1 VRHTALSYRRVLIA
15 LAGVFALHACSD
27 LPTTPTPPP
36 PVPDP
41 PKLTCPAPMT
51 LLSPQATPI
60 SVVYGTPTVANG
72 APPLTVVCT
81 PASGTIFPTGPNTV
95 TCTATDNQQ
104 RTDSCAFA
112 ITVNVPPK
120 ISATRYVAFGDSMTA
135 GEVVSAGSGFSR
147 ILRLVPEQAY
157 PAVLQKDLTNLYSTQ
172 GQSISVR
179 NEGKQGETAVD
190 GYARLPGV
198 LSQGNYQV
206 LTLMDGANDLASRD
220 SVKAQQG
227 LQAIW
232 KMVQEAKS
240 RGLKVFLAT
249 LPPQNKNS
257 GPPRYG
263 LAEDEVPAFNDG
275 VRYIAERE
283 AITLVDVYEAF
294 HGDNTTLIDVDGLH
308 PTPAGYQAIAD
319 AFFKAIR
326 QDLQES
332 SPSSFRPNPFQLR
345 MLVRPRR

>member
-1 VRHTALSYRRVLIA
+1 
-15 LAGVFALHACSD
+15 
-27 LPTTPTPPP
+27 
-36 PVPDP
+36 
-41 PKLTCPAPMT
+41 MT
-51 LLSPQATPI
+51 LLSPQASPI

-72 APPLTVVCT
+72 APPVTVVCT

-95 TCTATDNQQ
+95 TCTATDNQH
-104 RTDSCAFA
+104 RSDSCTFA
-112 ITVNVPPK
+112 ITVSVPPK

-135 GEVVSAGSGFSR
+135 GEVVSAGNGFSR
-147 ILRLVPEQAY
+147 TLRVVPEQAY
-157 PAVLQKDLTNLYSTQ
+157 PADLLKSLTNLYTTQ
-172 GQSISVR
+172 AQSISVA
-179 NEGKQGETAVD
+179 NQGKQGEAAVD
-190 GYARLPGV
+190 GYARLRSV
-198 LSQGNYQV
+198 LSGSSYEV

-220 SVKAQQG
+220 SVKAQAG
-227 LQAIW
+227 LAAMW
-232 KMVQEAKS
+232 RMVQEAKG

-257 GPPRYG
+257 CCPRYG

-319 AFFKAIR
+319 AFFKSIK
-326 QDLQES
+326 QDLQV
-332 SPSSFRPNPFQLR
+332 PSSSVQSSPFQLP
-345 MLVRPRR
+345 MLVRPRRR